1 MRVARSLSRSLTLLA
16 LLLCFCQASNPAS
29 PSNPARLTSIA
40 TTPGGI
46 IEYGRMDG
54 ATTLPAAMAEVLRQ
68 IHQVC
73 GEKPSVGQVF
83 RVKGT
88 NSTGVFFT
96 VVDHAQ
102 RNRQLAGLVIAAQ
115 TGPKQMEAAVV
126 ADSADKFGQTANPMM
141 QQLFAAWHPAGSVPA
156 SGSSA
161 PESSSSPAPA
171 SARTGK
177 SAPSSGAATA
187 SNVPLHKVTASDNSI
202 TLSVPEGWT
211 IDPASGYG
219 AIIVRGPNGEQMGL
233 GMVRPAVDPTNPWQA
248 NMARQ
253 HYSVV
258 LPNSVVYPFRGD
270 LNKEF
275 VNLFQAWRKAAGV
288 APAKIEVDKTETMPE
303 PQGSHGVVAT
313 GHMDPDGKGM
323 QFFSDLMIVSDP
335 ARDYG
340 TYAVTLYHTL
350 LPTAIA
356 DKEQPLM
363 TAIMKTYQPNAQV
376 INQENAALL
385 RQKQQNDQQI
395 RASTQQAV
403 DRIHQIGQ
411 QATARMNATEAA
423 NDAQHAG
430 YWAQQDSNA
439 RNSAGFS
446 NYLLDQTVVQNNNV
460 AGTGMVGHA
469 TVWNSTANALVKAD
483 PNKYEIVNTPNYWQG
498 VDY

>member
-1 MRVARSLSRSLTLLA
+1 DTCARFYPVSGRFGFLRGKETVIMRVARSLSRSLTLLA
-16 LLLCFCQASNPAS
+16 LLLCFCEASNPAS

-115 TGPKQMEAAVV
+115 TGPKQLEAAVV

-258 LPNSVVYPFRGD
+258 LPNSVVYPFR
-270 LNKEF
+270 
-275 VNLFQAWRKAAGV
+275 
-288 APAKIEVDKTETMPE
+288 
-303 PQGSHGVVAT
+303 
-313 GHMDPDGKGM
+313 
-323 QFFSDLMIVSDP
+323 SDP

>member
-1 MRVARSLSRSLTLLA
+1 MRVARILSSLTLFA
-16 LLLCFCQASNPAS
+16 LFLCACQASNQAS
-29 PSNPARLTSIA
+29 PSKPAQLTTIA

-54 ATTLPAAMAEVLRQ
+54 ATTLPAAMGKVLRQ

-102 RNRQLAGLVIAAQ
+102 RNRQIAGLVIAAQ
-115 TGPKQMEAAVV
+115 TGPRQMEAAVV
-126 ADSADKFGQTANPMM
+126 ADSADKFAQTANPMM
-141 QQLFAAWHPAGSVPA
+141 QQLFAAWHPAGS
-156 SGSSA
+156 A
-161 PESSSSPAPA
+161 PESSSSPTPA
-171 SARTGK
+171 SAGKGK
-177 SAPSSGAATA
+177 SAAPSVAVPA

-211 IDPASGYG
+211 MDPASGYG

-258 LPNSVVYPFRGD
+258 MPNSVVYPFRGD

-275 VNLFQAWRKAAGV
+275 VNLFQAWRKAGGQGS
-288 APAKIEVDKTETMPE
+288 AKIEVEKTETMPE
-303 PQGSHGVVAT
+303 PQGSHGVAVT

-340 TYAVTLYHTL
+340 TYAVTLFHTL
-350 LPTAIA
+350 LPAAVA

-363 TAIMKTYQPNAQV
+363 TAILKTYQPNAQV

-385 RQKQQNDQQI
+385 RQKQQNDQYLLDM
-395 RASTQQAV
+395 SQQAV
-403 DRIHQIGQ
+403 NRIHQIGQ

-498 VDY
+498 IDY

>member
-1 MRVARSLSRSLTLLA
+1 LA

-46 IEYGRMDG
+46 IEYGRMEG
-54 ATTLPAAMAEVLRQ
+54 ATTLPAAMGKVLSQ

-73 GEKPSVGQVF
+73 GEKPTVGQVF

-96 VVDHAQ
+96 VVDRAQ
-102 RNRQLAGLVIAAQ
+102 RNRQIAGLVIAAQ

-126 ADSADKFGQTANPMM
+126 ADSADKFAHTANPMM
-141 QQLFAAWHPAGSVPA
+141 QQLFAAWHPAGS
-156 SGSSA
+156 
-161 PESSSSPAPA
+161 APA
-171 SARTGK
+171 SASAAEPASSAAPASTGKGK
-177 SAPSSGAATA
+177 SAASSVAAPA

-211 IDPASGYG
+211 MDPASGYG

-233 GMVRPAVDPTNPWQA
+233 GMVRPAVDPTNSWQA

-253 HYSVV
+253 RYSVV

-275 VNLFQAWRKAAGV
+275 VNVFQAWRKAAG
-288 APAKIEVDKTETMPE
+288 AGPAKIEVEKTETMPE
-303 PQGSHGVVAT
+303 PQGSHGVAVT

-335 ARDYG
+335 TRDYG
-340 TYAVTLYHTL
+340 TYAVTLFHTL
-350 LPTAIA
+350 LPAAVA
-356 DKEQPLM
+356 DKEQSLM
-363 TAIMKTYQPNAQV
+363 TAILKTYQPNAQV
-376 INQENAALL
+376 INEENAALL
-385 RQKQQNDQQI
+385 RQKQQNDQHLLDM
-395 RASTQQAV
+395 SQQAV
-403 DRIHQIGQ
+403 NRIHQIGQ

-460 AGTGMVGHA
+460 GGTGMVGHA
-469 TVWNSTANALVKAD
+469 TVWNSTANALVQAD
-483 PNKYEIVNTPNYWQG
+483 PNKYEIVNTPNYWKG